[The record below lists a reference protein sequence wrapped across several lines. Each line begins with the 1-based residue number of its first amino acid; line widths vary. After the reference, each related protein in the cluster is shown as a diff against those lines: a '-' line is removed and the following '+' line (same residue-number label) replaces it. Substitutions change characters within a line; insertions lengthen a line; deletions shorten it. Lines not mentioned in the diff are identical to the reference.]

1 MPEVLRIGVD
11 VGGTNTDAVLLRG
24 RDVLASHKSPT
35 TPDVGSGVVGA
46 ITEILKSAEFPAS
59 AISAVMI
66 GTTHFTNALVEAQ
79 HLCRVGV
86 LRLGAPATLAIRPM
100 ADWPARL
107 RDTVHGHT
115 EIIGGGFNYDGRPIT
130 PLDPAEVKR
139 AAREFAARGIESVAI
154 SSVFAPVNTAQEQEA
169 ADILQQELPSAL
181 VALSSQIGRI
191 GLIERE
197 NAAVMNAALL
207 PMARRVV
214 ESFRR
219 ALSRPR
225 PARAVLREPERR
237 HAARSGRRRAL
248 PGAHL
253 RVGPDQQHARRAPI
267 SPARPRR
274 SSWTSAA
281 RRPTSARWSTA
292 SRANRRSRSTSAA
305 CARIS
310 ACRTCSRSA
319 SAAAA
324 SSSRRAARCASARAP
339 SATALPSE
347 ALVFG
352 GTQLTATD
360 IAVAAGYA
368 DVGDRG
374 RVAKLDRKLVA
385 AAVDEIHRLAED
397 ALDRMKTTAAA
408 VPVILVGGGSV
419 LIDRELQGRLSRSPC
434 RNTPASPMPSARR
447 SRKVSGTRGS
457 RVFLRDAGPRQGA
470 ASRRARRRSATR
482 SRPARARARGDHR
495 SRGAA
500 AAVPAGSR
508 GARAREGGRRARPA
522 DVPHEHAHHARTTS
536 KTSRAAPRSSAPA
549 AAAIRISAR

>member
-1 MPEVLRIGVD
+1 MSEVLRIGVD

-24 RDVLASHKSPT
+24 RTVLASHKSPT

-46 ITEILKSAEFPAS
+46 ITEVLKSAEFPAS

-100 ADWPARL
+100 ADWPETL
-107 RDTVHGHT
+107 RETVHGHT

-154 SSVFAPVNTAQEQEA
+154 TAVFAPVNTAQEQEA

-207 PMARRVV
+207 PMARRVI

-219 ALSRPR
+219 ALSDLGLRAPFYVSQNDGSLLDPDVVARYPVLTFASGPTNSMRGASYLAGAAQALVMDIGGTTTDVGALVNGAPR
-225 PARAVLREPERR
+225 ESSIAVDIGGVRTNFRMPDLISIGLGGGSLVVAE
-237 HAARSGRRRAL
+237 G
-248 PGAHL
+248 GKV
-253 RVGPDQQHARRAPI
+253 RVGP
-267 SPARPRR
+267 R
-274 SSWTSAA
+274 SVGY
-281 RRPTSARWSTA
+281 
-292 SRANRRSRSTSAA
+292 
-305 CARIS
+305 RI
-310 ACRTCSRSA
+310 T
-319 SAAAA
+319 
-324 SSSRRAARCASARAP
+324 
-339 SATALPSE
+339 TE

-368 DVGDRG
+368 DIGDKG
-374 RVAKLDRKLVA
+374 RVAKIDKKLVD

-397 ALDRMKTTAAA
+397 TIDRMKTTSAA

-419 LIDRELQGRLSRSPC
+419 LINRDLKG
-434 RNTPASPMPSARR
+434 ASAVTVPEHAGVANAIGAAIAQ
-447 SRKVSGTRGS
+447 VSGTVD
-457 RVFLRDAGPRQGA
+457 RVFSYDSMGRDKALAQ
-470 ASRRARRRSATR
+470 
-482 SRPARARARGDHR
+482 
-495 SRGAA
+495 
-500 AAVPAGSR
+500 
-508 GARAREGGRRARPA
+508 AREEAIGNAIAAGASQSSVEITDVEELPLAYLPGGAVRVRVKAIG
-522 DVPHEHAHHARTTS
+522 DLVLG
-536 KTSRAAPRSSAPA
+536 RAA
-549 AAAIRISAR
+549 